1 MYYVFCTPVYSNVI
15 VLKQALESHQNQCFT
30 IAKRQWTQVF
40 TRKHFLCTILYNIT
54 KLRQH
59 KFEKAQVPL
68 SSSCFPPVKVSHLLK
83 ESMILDE
90 ERSAG
95 SDRHRVELVR
105 NWGAM
110 PGGQG
115 GNVLKYVSKLLKMLY
130 R

>member
-15 VLKQALESHQNQCFT
+15 VLEVIKTNVSQLQ
-30 IAKRQWTQVF
+30 KRQWTQVF
-40 TRKHFLCTILYNIT
+40 TRKHFLCT

-59 KFEKAQVPL
+59 KFEKTQVPL
-68 SSSCFPPVKVSHLLK
+68 SSSCFPPVKVRHLLE

-90 ERSAG
+90 ERSTG
-95 SDRHRVELVR
+95 SDCHRVELVR

-115 GNVLKYVSKLLKMLY
+115 RNVLKYESNVI
-130 R
+130 